1 MVLWVYNIYP
11 TCSQLSKPS
20 FLLPRHSLA
29 WLLDGSS
36 AQVPQFLHQPHIKH
50 KDCDVFPVVSIDS
63 IQIRLGELSYKAN
76 NLSSHPIPSRSR
88 NGFIMFLIYLSFTG
102 ILLSLAG
109 IVSGLGTSCT
119 VPLGAGTSGNND
131 PFWMQ
136 SIKHQGTAPFNVD
149 PSSYTVFRNVKV
161 STQVPLSIN

>member
-1 MVLWVYNIYP
+1 MVPWVHNIYP

-36 AQVPQFLHQPHIKH
+36 ARVPQFLHQPHIKH
-50 KDCDVFPVVSIDS
+50 KDCDVFPVVSIT
-63 IQIRLGELSYKAN
+63 
-76 NLSSHPIPSRSR
+76 SSRPIPSRSR

-102 ILLSLAG
+102 ILLFLAG

-161 STQVPLSIN
+161 STQVPVIN